1 MRIASADCVPLTV
14 FVFSFLGDRNLL
26 LDLWSD
32 YKQSNLNVWCLWR
45 ERRWLHWRSPW
56 RVDGEGLFC
65 DLVSVHG
72 NFTCF
77 FHDYVIFT
85 CRVHFVVQ
93 TCSAWWKRDLST
105 TGLNK
110 NSSAPWADRFYS
122 KDRCNTKIGTLRSDN
137 GDLHENVTE
146 NRLRILSLF
155 SRLFQGAQ
163 LLKRGEF
170 WFELKRRDC
179 ARVLTEMVE
188 FIALPFPF
196 PSKLKIWSFHV
207 LVMEERQRNVQKSVM
222 HVQSCYF
229 AH

>member
-1 MRIASADCVPLTV
+1 MCIRWRCSFNCFV

-32 YKQSNLNVWCLWR
+32 YKQSNHNVWCLWR
-45 ERRWLHWRSPW
+45 ERRWLHWRSPS

-93 TCSAWWKRDLST
+93 TCSAWWKRDLCT

-110 NSSAPWADRFYS
+110 NSSAPWA
-122 KDRCNTKIGTLRSDN
+122 GTVCTRRTVAARKYGPYDPTTVTSMKTSLR
-137 GDLHENVTE
+137 
-146 NRLRILSLF
+146 NRLAFFRYF
-155 SRLFQGAQ
+155 SRLFQWTQ
-163 LLKRGEF
+163 LLKRREF
-170 WFELKRRDC
+170 WLELKRRDR
-179 ARVLTEMVE
+179 AWVLTEMVE
-188 FIALPFPF
+188 FIALQFPF
-196 PSKLKIWSFHV
+196 PSKLKIGSFHV
-207 LVMEERQRNVQKSVM
+207 LVMQGR
-222 HVQSCYF
+222 
-229 AH
+229 

>member
-1 MRIASADCVPLTV
+1 MCIRWRCSFNCFV

-45 ERRWLHWRSPW
+45 ERRWLHWRSPS

-93 TCSAWWKRDLST
+93 TCSAWWKRDLCT

-110 NSSAPWADRFYS
+110 NSSAPWA
-122 KDRCNTKIGTLRSDN
+122 GTVNEGPLQR
-137 GDLHENVTE
+137 E
-146 NRLRILSLF
+146 NRDLTIRQRWPRWKRRWEIGFAFFRFFSL
-155 SRLFQGAQ
+155 LFQWTQ
-163 LLKRGEF
+163 LLKRREF
-170 WFELKRRDC
+170 WLELKRRDR
-179 ARVLTEMVE
+179 AWVLTEMVE
-188 FIALPFPF
+188 FIALQFPF

-207 LVMEERQRNVQKSVM
+207 LVMQGR
-222 HVQSCYF
+222 
-229 AH
+229 